1 MLAETQ
7 SVSAV
12 LAPAS
17 RSVVPTIDRL
27 RFLAN
32 ELWLGLEARADFI
45 SSAPSEKKTLRT
57 LAAAAA
63 QITGCLGNTGA
74 KRV

>member
-7 SVSAV
+7 TVSAV
-12 LAPAS
+12 RPPAS
-17 RSVVPTIDRL
+17 RSVPTYDRL

-32 ELWLGLEARADFI
+32 ELWAELESRADFCG
-45 SSAPSEKKTLRT
+45 SPSEKKRLCT